1 MTVKDSIIDP
11 ENCNIAFIDE
21 GGSDDSHDLMIPY
34 WEAEIAGFPSARLP
48 EKLQDT
54 FKTMDALVKEIASQ
68 AQAAICTHRL
78 GTLGGKPLYG
88 AELVATLYD
97 LKIPALLVTQYS
109 DIDKHT
115 SIRKWK
121 DKVPVVLHPREF
133 SSEDVQQYLEE
144 CAMEIQGH
152 PPEHRVPYRV
162 LLYVHNVEGTGED
175 TVVDVQVGRWDHYQL
190 VRLPLSLIPERFH
203 ANTKR
208 GTWFFAHVNIKAK
221 YQEDLYFREFEL
233 TTEPEDGGDEILVYC
248 EEVHPHQEE
257 LSTSTTS

>member
-11 ENCNIAFIDE
+11 ETCNIAFIDE

-34 WEAEIAGFPSARLP
+34 WEAEIAGFPPARLP

-54 FKTMDALVKEIASQ
+54 FKTMDSLAKEIASQ

-78 GTLGGKPLYG
+78 GMLEGKTLYG
-88 AELVATLYD
+88 AQLVAALYD

-121 DKVPVVLHPREF
+121 DR
-133 SSEDVQQYLEE
+133 
-144 CAMEIQGH
+144 I
-152 PPEHRVPYRV
+152 PYRV
-162 LLYVHNVEGTGED
+162 LLEVQNIEGTGED
-175 TVVDVQVGRWDHYQL
+175 TVVDVQVGHWDHYQL

-203 ANTKR
+203 ADTKR